1 MAKTRVKKK
10 KLKRKTLILFVMLI
24 GFTAITLSSY
34 NYIVDIY
41 RMSKEKK
48 ELKEEL
54 KELKE
59 KEKELKLDASKLQN
73 SDYIARYAREK
84 YFYSKEGEYIIKI
97 PEEDE

>member
-10 KLKRKTLILFVMLI
+10 KLKRKTLMLFVLLF
-24 GFTAITLSSY
+24 GFTAIVLSSY

-59 KEKELKLDASKLQN
+59 KEKELKLDASKLQD

>member
-1 MAKTRVKKK
+1 MAKTRKKKK
-10 KLKRKTLILFVMLI
+10 KLKTKSLILFVALI
-24 GFTAITLSSY
+24 FLSAFVLSTY
-34 NYIVDIY
+34 NYVVDIY
-41 RMSKEKK
+41 KMTKEKK

-59 KEKELKLDASKLQN
+59 KEKELKLDASKLQD

-97 PEEDE
+97 PEEDK

>member
-1 MAKTRVKKK
+1 M
-10 KLKRKTLILFVMLI
+10 LFVVLI
-24 GFTAITLSSY
+24 GFIAIVLSSY

-84 YFYSKEGEYIIKI
+84 YFYSKDGELVLKI
-97 PEEDE
+97 PEEE